1 MGKVGAFREMGRNG
15 GHLTHGQN
23 GREFESL
30 EPVSCEPVSC
40 EPVSCEPVSR
50 EPVSCEPVPVE
61 RGVIGARELH
71 HLIEGEAE
79 HMHHLVDEQLEHLV
93 HLLRVVPT
101 ALKKRI

>member
-40 EPVSCEPVSR
+40 

>member
-30 EPVSCEPVSC
+30 EPVSC
-40 EPVSCEPVSR
+40 